1 MGTKLKVTSFFL
13 LSLAWL
19 GFAYQV
25 GRSIPN
31 QQLWFAVF
39 ATLLF
44 GLPLYLA
51 TSYAVTVRKIH
62 YANQFRNLGIL
73 HWFLTRRLLAYI
85 GWLLWSVAF
94 AYLLLLFLGS
104 AKKLEWIAF
113 VMTVP
118 VFAIVHAIF
127 TPITIQEYKPYMAT
141 HKTLVWA
148 RWTTTLIMAVFYVF
162 LVKLIGGKHQY
173 TSLVQAIQMSEKVDG
188 ASNSILILETTRL
201 MGIFEGFKNYVLSNL
216 YTLNDVL
223 YLFLI
228 FIGSLMLFYHIA
240 LALSSFMLPIVEYRR
255 VIGPIQDTDQPPQI
269 PPRSLAIA
277 SALITFFALFIY
289 VPATVYLDGWLHAS
303 PKVVEHL
310 RQSQNLAIDT
320 VEMVENKYYK
330 PGTIE
335 KTTQAYLDIAN
346 ELDAS
351 INELMEAS
359 DIGFQRMT
367 DNVDD
372 YLDWYY
378 SLTGE
383 YARIAALA
391 TGALEKQMVEKL
403 ESYLMKENAF
413 GPVQQSIDN
422 ALEKNLQL
430 RAKYQESVDQILA
443 ENHIQP
449 STAQVEIAQR
459 SPLDTLKNPPSHS
472 VIVNLESRLLLSG
485 GAGAAGAVTGA
496 IAGKVTAKVV
506 GKGAIKLGA
515 QALIKVTA
523 GKAASVLGGAAAGAA
538 SGAAIGSVIP
548 GAGTAIGAAVGG
560 VIGGITVGVTVEK
573 LLLML
578 EESFS
583 REEFKHQI
591 IEAIEETR
599 QEFKKS
605 LQPEN

>member
-1 MGTKLKVTSFFL
+1 MDSKFKITGFFI

-19 GFAYQV
+19 GFAYQM
-25 GRSIPN
+25 GRSIPD

-51 TSYAVTVRKIH
+51 ATYAVTVRKIH

-85 GWLLWSVAF
+85 GWLLWSITF
-94 AYLLLLFLGS
+94 AYLLLLYLGT

-113 VMTVP
+113 AMTVP
-118 VFAIVHAIF
+118 VFAIIHAIF
-127 TPITIQEYKPYMAT
+127 TPITTQEYKPYIAA

-148 RWTTTLIMAVFYVF
+148 RWTTALIMAIFYVF
-162 LVKLIGGKHQY
+162 LVKFIGGKHQY
-173 TSLVQAIQMSEKVDG
+173 TSLSHAIEMSEKVDG
-188 ASNSILILETTRL
+188 ASSSILVLETTRL
-201 MGIFEGFKNYVLSNL
+201 LGILEGFKNYVLSNL
-216 YTLNDVL
+216 HTLNDPL
-223 YLFLI
+223 YLLLI
-228 FIGSLMLFYHIA
+228 FLGSLMLFYHVA
-240 LALSSFMLPIVEYRR
+240 LALSSFMLSITEYRR
-255 VIGPIQDTDQPPQI
+255 VLGPIQDSDQPPRI
-269 PPRSLAIA
+269 PPRSLAIT
-277 SALITFFALFIY
+277 SALVTFFVLFIF
-289 VPATVYLDGWLHAS
+289 VPTTAYLDGWLHAS

-310 RQSQNLAIDT
+310 RKSQSLAIDT
-320 VEMVENKYYK
+320 VEMVENEYYK
-330 PGTIE
+330 PGTIAQ
-335 KTTQAYLDIAN
+335 TTQAYLDIAS

-359 DIGFQRMT
+359 DIGFQRMAA
-367 DNVDD
+367 NVDD

-391 TGALEKQMVEKL
+391 TGVLEKQMVEKL

-413 GPVQQSIDN
+413 GPIQQSIDD
-422 ALEKNLQL
+422 ALEKNQQL
-430 RAKYQESVDQILA
+430 RNRYLESVDQILA
-443 ENHIQP
+443 ENRIQP
-449 STAQVEIAQR
+449 TTAQVEISQQ
-459 SPLDTLKNPPSHS
+459 SPLDALKQPPSHS
-472 VIVNLESRLLLSG
+472 VIVNLENRLLLSG

-523 GKAASVLGGAAAGAA
+523 GKAVSVLGGAAAGAA
-538 SGAAIGSVIP
+538 GGAAIGSVIP

-560 VIGGITVGVTVEK
+560 VIGGITVGVSVEK

-583 REEFKHQI
+583 REEFKRQI
-591 IEAIEETR
+591 LEAIEEAR
-599 QEFKKS
+599 VEYKES
-605 LQPEN
+605 LQPDT

>member
-1 MGTKLKVTSFFL
+1 MDSKFKITGFFI

-25 GRSIPN
+25 GRSIPD

-51 TSYAVTVRKIH
+51 ATYAVTVRKIH

-85 GWLLWSVAF
+85 GWLLWSITF
-94 AYLLLLFLGS
+94 SYSLLLYLGT
-104 AKKLEWIAF
+104 AKTLEWIAF
-113 VMTVP
+113 AMTIP
-118 VFAIVHAIF
+118 VFAIIHAIF
-127 TPITIQEYKPYMAT
+127 SPITTQEYKPYIAA

-148 RWTTTLIMAVFYVF
+148 RWTTALVMAIFYVF
-162 LVKLIGGKHQY
+162 LVKFIGGKHQY
-173 TSLVQAIQMSEKVDG
+173 TSLSHAIEMSEKVDG
-188 ASNSILILETTRL
+188 ASNSILVLETTRL
-201 MGIFEGFKNYVLSNL
+201 LGILEGFKNYVLSNL
-216 YTLNDVL
+216 HTLNDAL
-223 YLFLI
+223 YLLLI
-228 FIGSLMLFYHIA
+228 FIGSLMLFYHVA
-240 LALSSFMLPIVEYRR
+240 LALSSFMLSITEYRR
-255 VIGPIQDTDQPPQI
+255 VLGPIQDSDQPPRI
-269 PPRSLAIA
+269 PPRSLAIT
-277 SALITFFALFIY
+277 SALITFFVLFIF
-289 VPATVYLDGWLHAS
+289 VPTTVYLDEWLHAS

-310 RQSQNLAIDT
+310 RKSQNLAIDT
-320 VEMVENKYYK
+320 VEMVENEYYK
-330 PGTIE
+330 PGTIAQ
-335 KTTQAYLDIAN
+335 TTQAYLDIAS

-359 DIGFQRMT
+359 DIGFQRMAA
-367 DNVDD
+367 NVDD

-383 YARIAALA
+383 YTRIAALA
-391 TGALEKQMVEKL
+391 TGVLEKQMVDKL

-413 GPVQQSIDN
+413 GPIQQSIDD
-422 ALEKNLQL
+422 ALEKNQQL
-430 RAKYQESVDQILA
+430 RTKYLESVDQILA
-443 ENHIQP
+443 ENRVQP
-449 STAQVEIAQR
+449 TTAQVEISQQ
-459 SPLDTLKNPPSHS
+459 SPLDALKQPPSHS
-472 VIVNLESRLLLSG
+472 VIVNLENRLLLSG

-523 GKAASVLGGAAAGAA
+523 GKAVGALGGAAAGAA

-583 REEFKHQI
+583 REEFKRQI
-591 IEAIEETR
+591 LEAIEEAR
-599 QEFKKS
+599 VEYKES
-605 LQPEN
+605 LQPDT

>member
-1 MGTKLKVTSFFL
+1 MDSKRNIAGFFI

-25 GRSIPN
+25 GRSIPD

-51 TSYAVTVRKIH
+51 ATYAVTVRKIH

-85 GWLLWSVAF
+85 SWLLWSITF
-94 AYLLLLFLGS
+94 AYLLLLYLGT
-104 AKKLEWIAF
+104 AKTLEWIAF
-113 VMTVP
+113 AMTVP
-118 VFAIVHAIF
+118 VFAIFHAIF
-127 TPITIQEYKPYMAT
+127 TPITIQEYKPYMAA
-141 HKTLVWA
+141 HKTLVWT
-148 RWTTTLIMAVFYVF
+148 RWMTALVMAIFYVF
-162 LVKLIGGKHQY
+162 LVKFIGGKHQY
-173 TSLVQAIQMSEKVDG
+173 TSLSQAIKMSEKVDG
-188 ASNSILILETTRL
+188 ASNSILVLETTRIL
-201 MGIFEGFKNYVLSNL
+201 GILEGFKNYVLSNL
-216 YTLNDVL
+216 HSLNDAL
-223 YLFLI
+223 YLLLI
-228 FIGSLMLFYHIA
+228 FFGSLMLFYHVA
-240 LALSSFMLPIVEYRR
+240 LALSSFMLSITEYRR
-255 VIGPIQDTDQPPQI
+255 VLGPIQDSDQPPRI
-269 PPRSLAIA
+269 PPRSLAMT
-277 SALITFFALFIY
+277 SALVTFFVLFIF
-289 VPATVYLDGWLHAS
+289 VPTTVYLDGWLHAS

-310 RQSQNLAIDT
+310 RKSQHLAIDT
-320 VEMVENKYYK
+320 VEMVENEYYK
-330 PGTIE
+330 PGTIAQ
-335 KTTQAYLDIAN
+335 TTQAYLDIAS

-359 DIGFQRMT
+359 DIGFQRMAA
-367 DNVDD
+367 NVDG

-391 TGALEKQMVEKL
+391 TGVLEKQMVEKL

-413 GPVQQSIDN
+413 GPIQKSIDD
-422 ALEKNLQL
+422 ALKKNQQL
-430 RAKYQESVDQILA
+430 RTKYLESVDQILA
-443 ENHIQP
+443 ENRIQP
-449 STAQVEIAQR
+449 TTAQVEISQQ
-459 SPLDTLKNPPSHS
+459 SPLDALKQPPSHS
-472 VIVNLESRLLLSG
+472 VIVNLENRLLLSG

-523 GKAASVLGGAAAGAA
+523 GKAVSVLGGAAAGAA

-583 REEFKHQI
+583 REEFKRQI
-591 IEAIEETR
+591 LEAIEEAR
-599 QEFKKS
+599 VEYKES
-605 LQPEN
+605 LQPGT